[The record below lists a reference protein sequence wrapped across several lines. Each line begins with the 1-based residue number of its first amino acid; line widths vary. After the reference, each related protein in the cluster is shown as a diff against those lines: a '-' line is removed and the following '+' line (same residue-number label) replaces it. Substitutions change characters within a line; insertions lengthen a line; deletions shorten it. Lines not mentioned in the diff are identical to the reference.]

1 MKIKFLPWETDLL
14 NKKCGKLVDISLEDN
29 FDTEDYS
36 FLCAKIPFGD
46 EVVASRLCY
55 RNFVFIETAVTL
67 FRFSTAIDFRFN
79 KAVRVGEADNDQMDA
94 LTDIAENALTMSR
107 FHMDPKID
115 SKTAGNSRRQWIKN
129 AYDRQG
135 THVLTATREN
145 NTMGFLVLK
154 PDLQGAKVDLIA
166 VSKPARKQ
174 GIGRALMAEAVRIV
188 KGKNLYST
196 TQIINLSALQ
206 FYQSIGFVVTDGYY
220 SFHWHK
226 D

>member
-1 MKIKFLPWETDLL
+1 MKIKFLPWETDIF

-46 EVVASRLCY
+46 EAVVSRLCY

-79 KAVRVGEADNDQMDA
+79 KAVRVRAADNDQMDA

-115 SKTAGNSRRQWIKN
+115 SRTAGNSRRQWVIN
-129 AYDRQG
+129 ACNRQG

-154 PDLQGAKVDLIA
+154 QDHQGAKVDLIA
-166 VSKPARKQ
+166 VSKPAHKQ
-174 GIGRALMAEAVRIV
+174 GIGRALMAEAFKIV
-188 KGKNLYST
+188 KGKYKKHSFC
-196 TQIINLSALQ
+196 SA
-206 FYQSIGFVVTDGYY
+206 
-220 SFHWHK
+220 
-226 D
+226 

>member
-14 NKKCGKLVDISLEDN
+14 NKKCGKLVDISLEDT

-36 FLCAKIPFGD
+36 FLCAKIPSGD
-46 EVVASRLCY
+46 EAVATHLCY
-55 RNFVFIETAVTL
+55 HNFVFIETAVTL

-79 KAVRVGEADNDQMDA
+79 KAVHVREADNDQKDA
-94 LTDIAENALTMSR
+94 LADIAENALTMSR

-115 SKTAGNSRRQWIKN
+115 SKTAGNSRRQWVIN
-129 AYDRQG
+129 ACNRKG

-154 PDLQGAKVDLIA
+154 QDHQGAKVDLIA

-174 GIGRALMAEAVRIV
+174 WIGRALMAEAFRIV
-188 KGKNLYST
+188 KGKKLYTT
-196 TQIINLSALQ
+196 TQIINHAALQ

>member
-1 MKIKFLPWETDLL
+1 MKIKFLPWETDLF
-14 NKKCGKLVDISLEDN
+14 NKKCGKLVDISLEDT

-46 EVVASRLCY
+46 EAVATRLCY

-67 FRFSTAIDFRFN
+67 FRFSPAIDFRFN
-79 KAVRVGEADNDQMDA
+79 KAVHVKEADNDQMDA
-94 LTDIAENALTMSR
+94 LAEIAENALALSR
-107 FHMDPKID
+107 FHLDPKID
-115 SKTAGNSRRQWIKN
+115 SKTAGNSRRQWVIN
-129 AYDRQG
+129 AFDRQE
-135 THVLTATREN
+135 THVLAATREN

-154 PDLQGAKVDLIA
+154 QDHQGAKVDLIA

-174 GIGRALMAEAVRIV
+174 GIGRALMAEAFRIV
-188 KGKNLYST
+188 KGKKLYTT
-196 TQIINLSALQ
+196 TQIINHAALQ

-226 D
+226 E